1 MSKPDGRLRLP
12 NPHLD
17 EMATDNLYH
26 LALSTEAQDLE
37 KMFGDVKFVCM
48 GGTPARMQEFAQLV
62 KLRLNVQLPT
72 GAELCDISHRSYRY
86 AMYKCGPVISVSH
99 GMGAPSLSILMH
111 EILKLIHYAGCKDVV
126 LIRIGTSGGI
136 GLPPGSVVV
145 STSAVNGL
153 LKEEVEI
160 HILGKVV
167 QRPCVLDAQLAEE
180 IVEVGRECL
189 PECKVVAGKTLST
202 NDFYEGQ
209 GRLDGAFCDYTE
221 EQKFEFLEK
230 LRAAGVVNIEM
241 ESSQFAA
248 MCQHAGVKG
257 AVLCATILDR
267 TKGDQVDTPK
277 HVVAEWQRRP
287 QELAIRF
294 MARRLGTPVFGL

>member
-1 MSKPDGRLRLP
+1 
-12 NPHLD
+12 
-17 EMATDNLYH
+17 
-26 LALSTEAQDLE
+26 
-37 KMFGDVKFVCM
+37 
-48 GGTPARMQEFAQLV
+48 MQEFAQLV

-72 GAELCDISHRSYRY
+72 GSELCDISHRSYRY

-111 EILKLIHYAGCKDVV
+111 EILKLIHYSGCKDVV

-153 LKEEVEI
+153 LEEQVEM

-167 QRPCVLDAQLAEE
+167 HRPCVLDAQLAEE
-180 IVEVGRECL
+180 IVEVGREYL

-221 EQKFEFLEK
+221 EQKCEFLDK
-230 LRAAGVVNIEM
+230 LQDAGVVNIEM
-241 ESSQFAA
+241 ESAQFAA

-257 AVLCATILDR
+257 AVLCATLLDR
-267 TKGDQVDTPK
+267 IKGDQVDAPK
-277 HVVAEWQRRP
+277 EVMAEWQKRP

-294 MARRLGTPVFGL
+294 MARRLGIPVFGL